1 VGREKN
7 LNSEGYT
14 MTAPSLVP
22 HEAADA
28 LRTVA
33 QLIDDGLPV
42 PIGITPLYADGLYPT
57 RVQVDP
63 SDVDQ
68 WLSALDLPPMVWAV
82 RGAVGQEHGVSEDG
96 TFALVACRPV
106 ELRVVS

>member
-1 VGREKN
+1 
-7 LNSEGYT
+7 
-14 MTAPSLVP
+14 MTDRAP
-22 HEAADA
+22 HEAAGA

-33 QLIDDGLPV
+33 QLIADGLPV
-42 PIGITPLYADGLYPT
+42 PIGITPRYLGDAFPT

-63 SDVDQ
+63 SDIDP

-106 ELRVVS
+106 AAKIGGAA